1 MDDDALRLVKDD
13 ASERTNPEAEVGV
26 LIEAEPVRRVESAGL
41 EEEIATE
48 GEQAA

>member
-1 MDDDALRLVKDD
+1 MDDDALGFVEDD
-13 ASERTNPEAEVGV
+13 ASERANAETEVGV
-26 LIEAEPVRRVESAGL
+26 LIEAESVSRVESARL